1 MMDKRHVISF
11 LLVLIYFVSLSYSK
25 ELPKKNIPQELQL
38 LGFTQE
44 KLVDYRRAK
53 GNIEYFTFFDW
64 TTERKGDTIT
74 FIVERGQITGKF
86 KDKDRKDSGRDI

>member
-1 MMDKRHVISF
+1 MNKKQLIVT
-11 LLVLIYFVSLSYSK
+11 LLTLFFVLPVFAA
-25 ELPKKNIPQELQL
+25 NIPQELQL
-38 LGFTQE
+38 LGFTQD

-53 GNIEYFTFFDW
+53 DNIEYFTFSDW

-86 KDKDRKDSGRDI
+86 KDENRKVLDKDI